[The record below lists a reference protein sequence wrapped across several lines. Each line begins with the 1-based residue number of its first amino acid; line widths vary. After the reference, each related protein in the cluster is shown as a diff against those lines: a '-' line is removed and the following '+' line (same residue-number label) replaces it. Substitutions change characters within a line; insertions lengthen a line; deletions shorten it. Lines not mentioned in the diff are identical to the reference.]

1 MRIHP
6 RVEEGSMKM
15 QDMPATLIEREGE
28 TSMPPGGGLALVVAG
43 SFLFWAAMIW
53 IVL

>member
-1 MRIHP
+1 
-6 RVEEGSMKM
+6 MKTLPDVP
-15 QDMPATLIEREGE
+15 QTLIERDVHS
-28 TSMPPGGGLALVVAG
+28 SMPPGGGLALVVAG